1 MDSRATPQDSDPHS
15 QRMMFDTAEWHD
27 RLARLVEMRRA
38 HPGAEHAALDQPPPA
53 ALVDRF
59 HETDGIARH
68 RI

>member
-38 HPGAEHAALDQPPPA
+38 HPGAEHAALDQPPPR
-53 ALVDRF
+53 L
-59 HETDGIARH
+59 
-68 RI
+68 